1 MAFSP
6 FARFRNFTL
15 ENLKSLLEL
24 YPEAFKLMNWDEV
37 GNIIEAEHKGYK
49 KTAYQQACQFGLEDK
64 SEKSFK
70 IQNYLYSFDDS
81 NLMKYIQFWAC
92 TYYAPNPYVNSQ
104 DESIILFCKMGDEI
118 LKRPDLEVDFDYFL
132 DKYIGGK
139 SQDILLNVLKEYCAP
154 LKYKKNGTKHY
165 FYINQEDKE
174 KLENKIKFIE
184 HEFPIIDSKSR
195 KIFFER
201 YSYKNFCRYY
211 NLTNIKVDS
220 NVRESSL
227 DADIEG
233 YNKIY
238 YGIPGCGKSYYIE
251 NTVLKDIDKDNDV
264 FRTTFY
270 LDYSNSDFIGQIYP
284 VVKDG
289 NVTYEPKP
297 GPFTKA
303 LEQALRNPDR
313 MIYLVIEEINR
324 GNAAAIFGDTFQ
336 LLDRL
341 KENRDDRVK
350 GDSEYP
356 VANEFIEGYFEKVN
370 ETLKEDEKIKFTKN
384 KIFIPHNL
392 TLLAT
397 MNTSDQNVFPLD
409 TAFKRRWDREKIMT
423 DWNDDEKIMKLYVP
437 FTGITWRKFATI
449 INNKMLEDN
458 GESDV
463 SVSEDKQMGAYF
475 VKDNMLSETEF
486 AGDEKSLKAFISNVM
501 DYLYNDVT
509 KFNHELL
516 FDKNVKTYDGLYE
529 SMTECLPVID
539 KEVDDSSV
547 GTGKE
552 LFESVFTKEIV
563 DELFDQEVDNE
574 QGTNN

>member
-118 LKRPDLEVDFDYFL
+118 LKRPNLEVDFDYFL

-154 LKYKKNGTKHY
+154 LKYKKNGTKQY

-211 NLTNIKVDS
+211 NLTNVKVDS

-251 NTVLKDIDKDNDV
+251 NTVLRDVDKDNDV

-284 VVKDG
+284 VVKDNG
-289 NVTYEPKP
+289 SVSYEEKP

-303 LEQALRNPDR
+303 LASAFKNPDK

-341 KENRDDRVK
+341 KEDRDGRVA

-356 VANEFIEGYFEKVN
+356 VNNEFIEEYFKKNNVPFN
-370 ETLKEDEKIKFTKN
+370 SDKIY
-384 KIFIPHNL
+384 IPHNL

-409 TAFKRRWDREKIMT
+409 TAFKRRWNREKVMT
-423 DWNDDEKIMKLYVP
+423 DWNKVGDIKNLYVP
-437 FTGITWRKFATI
+437 FTDITWGKFATT

-475 VKDNMLSETEF
+475 VKENMLSKEKNT
-486 AGDEKSLKAFISNVM
+486 GDKDSLRAFISNVM

-529 SMTECLPVID
+529 TMTECKSVID

-547 GTGKE
+547 GAGKE
-552 LFESVFTKEIV
+552 LFESVFKKEIV
-563 DELFDQEVDNE
+563 NELLGQEVDNE